1 MVDMIIYVVKPG
13 DSLWQISNTF
23 GVPLSE
29 IIEANKLP
37 NPNQLLVGQAIIVPK
52 EGIYHVVMPGESL
65 WAIAGLYNTTV
76 EEILRSNNIANP
88 NIIHPG
94 LRLFIPAP
102 IHRVVP
108 GETLSQIAEK
118 YGVSVESLVIAN
130 NIENPDLIFPGM
142 ILVVPI
148 AVRPEIFV
156 NGFIYMLGQQAGPI
170 INEVAD
176 NLTYVS
182 PFAYLI
188 RENGTMEPI
197 DDDAAINAS
206 LENNIVPMM
215 AITNFTST
223 QLGENLAHVVLNNPD
238 IQDTLL
244 DNIINIMQEKG
255 YKGLNVDFENVLPAD
270 KVPYNEF
277 MQKTV
282 DRLHP
287 LGYFVSSSLAP
298 KTRADQPGLLYEA
311 HDYEAHGRI
320 ADFVVLMTYEWG
332 YRLGPPRAI
341 SPLNL
346 IRQVLDYAV
355 TVIPRDKIFF
365 GFQLYARDWTL
376 PHVVGQQA
384 RTFSVQEA
392 IRLGVRYG
400 AVIQYDSIAQ
410 SPFFRYRDE
419 NGVMHEVWFEDAR
432 SAQAKFETVKEY
444 RLGGISYWALGYPFP
459 QNWTLLEDN
468 FIVKKL

>member
-1 MVDMIIYVVKPG
+1 MIIYVVKPG

-130 NIENPDLIFPGM
+130 NIKNPDLIFPGM

>member
-1 MVDMIIYVVKPG
+1 MIIYVVKPG
-13 DSLWQISNTF
+13 DSLWQISNAF

-37 NPNQLLVGQAIIVPK
+37 NPNQLLIGQAIIIPK
-52 EGIYHVVMPGESL
+52 EGVYHVVKPGESL
-65 WAIAGLYNTTV
+65 WMIAGLYNVTI

-102 IHRVVP
+102 IHRVAP

-197 DDDAAINAS
+197 DDDVAINTS
-206 LENNIVPMM
+206 IENNVVPMM

-238 IQDTLL
+238 IQNTLL
-244 DNIINIMQEKG
+244 DNIVNIMQEKN

-270 KVPYNEF
+270 RVPYNEF
-277 MQKTV
+277 MQETV

>member
-1 MVDMIIYVVKPG
+1 MIIYVVKPG
-13 DSLWQISNTF
+13 DSLWQISNAF

-37 NPNQLLVGQAIIVPK
+37 NPNQLLIGQAIIVPK
-52 EGIYHVVMPGESL
+52 EGVYHVVKPGESL
-65 WAIAGLYNTTV
+65 WMIAGLYNVTV

-102 IHRVVP
+102 IHRVVS

-148 AVRPEIFV
+148 SVRPEIFV

-197 DDDAAINAS
+197 DDDVAINTS

-223 QLGENLAHVVLNNPD
+223 QLGENLAHVVLNSPD
-238 IQDTLL
+238 IQNTLL
-244 DNIINIMQEKG
+244 DNIVNIMQEKN

-270 KVPYNEF
+270 RVPYNEF
-277 MQKTV
+277 MQRTV

-346 IRQVLDYAV
+346 IKQVLDYAV
-355 TVIPRDKIFF
+355 TVIPRDKIYF

-376 PHVVGQQA
+376 PHVPGQQA

-410 SPFFRYRDE
+410 SPFFRYRDD

>member
-1 MVDMIIYVVKPG
+1 MIIYVVKPG

-130 NIENPDLIFPGM
+130 NIKNPDLIFPGM

-365 GFQLYARDWTL
+365 GFQLYARDWAL